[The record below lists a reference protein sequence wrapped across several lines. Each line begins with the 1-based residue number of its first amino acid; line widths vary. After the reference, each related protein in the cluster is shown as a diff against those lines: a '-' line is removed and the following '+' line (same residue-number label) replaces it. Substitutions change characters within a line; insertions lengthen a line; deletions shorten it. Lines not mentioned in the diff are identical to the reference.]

1 MISFYDMWLRLDEL
15 TDMSKIDS
23 SNIVLDESNPGSHH
37 YFSFKHNGED
47 FRVEAFLDAP
57 KSKKVNDLSGKDF
70 SVWSIYFKSNQRAHG
85 GMGLTGTSGGGAV
98 GVYSKLLGS
107 IKKLTEI
114 DKVDGL
120 SFSGSV
126 KSMDIMYDKFMKVLG
141 GFKPVGNE
149 TYMRIELLSG
159 GLKDKANEME
169 KINDKWIA
177 SLKAQKDDRR
187 AEKRA
192 SMAKAKD
199 MLKNPTGEP
208 EGFDGGAP

>member
-15 TDMSKIDS
+15 TDISKIDS
-23 SNIVLDESNPGSHH
+23 SNIVLDRSGPGSYH
-37 YFSFKHNGED
+37 YFSFKHDGED
-47 FRVEAFLDAP
+47 FRVEAYLDADA
-57 KSKKVNDLSGKDF
+57 SRKVNNLSGKNF
-70 SVWSIYFKSNQRAHG
+70 SVWSIYFKGKR
-85 GMGLTGTSGGGAV
+85 GMSLTGTSGGGAV

-120 SFSGSV
+120 TFSGQER
-126 KSMDIMYDKFMKVLG
+126 SMDIMYDKFIKMLG

-149 TYMRIELLSG
+149 TYMRTELLSG
-159 GLKDKANEME
+159 GLKDKAEEME

-177 SLKAQKDDRR
+177 SLKANKDEQR

-199 MLKNPTGEP
+199 MLKKPTGEP
-208 EGFDGGAP
+208 EGFDGGVP

>member
-1 MISFYDMWLRLDEL
+1 MRFMEWLRLDEL

-23 SNIVLDESNPGSHH
+23 SNIVLDRSGLGSYH
-37 YFSFKHNGED
+37 YFSFKHDGED
-47 FRVEAFLDAP
+47 FRVEAYLDADA
-57 KSKKVNDLSGKDF
+57 SRKVNNLSGKDF
-70 SVWSIYFKSNQRAHG
+70 SVWSIYFKGKR
-85 GMGLTGTSGGGAV
+85 GMSLTGTSGGGAV

-120 SFSGSV
+120 TFSGQER
-126 KSMDIMYDKFMKVLG
+126 SMDIMYDKFMKVLG

-149 TYMRIELLSG
+149 TYMRTELLSG
-159 GLKDKANEME
+159 GLKDKADEME
-169 KINDKWIA
+169 KTNDRFIA
-177 SLKAQKDDRR
+177 SLKAHKDELR

-208 EGFDGGAP
+208 EGFDGGVP

>member
-1 MISFYDMWLRLDEL
+1 MRFMEWLRLDEL

-47 FRVEAFLDAP
+47 FRVEAFLDADA
-57 KSKKVNDLSGKDF
+57 SRKVNNLSGKDF
-70 SVWSIYFKSNQRAHG
+70 SVWSIYFKGKR
-85 GMGLTGTSGGGAV
+85 GMSLTGTSGGGAV

-120 SFSGSV
+120 TFSGQER
-126 KSMDIMYDKFMKVLG
+126 SMDIMYDKFIKMLG

-149 TYMRIELLSG
+149 TYMRTELLSG
-159 GLKDKANEME
+159 GLKDKAEEME

-177 SLKAQKDDRR
+177 SLKANKDEQR

>member
-15 TDMSKIDS
+15 TDISKIDS
-23 SNIVLDESNPGSHH
+23 SNIVLDRSGPGSYH
-37 YFSFKHNGED
+37 YFSFKHDGEN
-47 FRVEAFLDAP
+47 FRVEAYLDADA
-57 KSKKVNDLSGKDF
+57 SRKVNNLSGKDF
-70 SVWSIYFKSNQRAHG
+70 SVWSIYFKGKR
-85 GMGLTGTSGGGAV
+85 GMSLTGTSGGGAV

-120 SFSGSV
+120 TFSGQER
-126 KSMDIMYDKFMKVLG
+126 SMDIMYDKFIKMLG

-149 TYMRIELLSG
+149 TYMRTELLSG
-159 GLKDKANEME
+159 GLKDKAEEME

-177 SLKAQKDDRR
+177 SLKADKDEQR

-199 MLKNPTGEP
+199 MLKSPTGEP
-208 EGFDGGAP
+208 EGFNRGVS

>member
-15 TDMSKIDS
+15 TDISKIDS
-23 SNIVLDESNPGSHH
+23 SNIVLDRSGPGSYH
-37 YFSFKHNGED
+37 YFSFKHDGED
-47 FRVEAFLDAP
+47 FRVEAYLDADA
-57 KSKKVNDLSGKDF
+57 SRKVNNLSGKDF
-70 SVWSIYFKSNQRAHG
+70 SVWSIYFKGKR
-85 GMGLTGTSGGGAV
+85 GMSLTGTSGGGAV

-120 SFSGSV
+120 TFSGQER
-126 KSMDIMYDKFMKVLG
+126 SMDIMYDKFIKMLG

-149 TYMRIELLSG
+149 TYMRTELLSG
-159 GLKDKANEME
+159 GLKDKAEEME

-177 SLKAQKDDRR
+177 SLKANKDEQR

>member
-15 TDMSKIDS
+15 TDISKIDS
-23 SNIVLDESNPGSHH
+23 SNIVLDRSGPGSYH
-37 YFSFKHNGED
+37 YLSFKHDGEN
-47 FRVEAFLDAP
+47 FRVEAYLDTPA
-57 KSKKVNDLSGKDF
+57 SKKVSDLSGKDF
-70 SVWSIYFKSNQRAHG
+70 SVWSIYFKGKR
-85 GMGLTGTSGGGAV
+85 GMSLTGTSGGGAV

-120 SFSGSV
+120 TFSGQER
-126 KSMDIMYDKFMKVLG
+126 SMDIMYDKFMKVLG
-141 GFKPVGNE
+141 GFKPVGNY
-149 TYMRIELLSG
+149 TYMRTELLSG
-159 GLKDKANEME
+159 GLKDKADEME
-169 KINDKWIA
+169 KTNDRWIA

-208 EGFDGGAP
+208 EGFDGGAS

>member
-15 TDMSKIDS
+15 TDISKIDS
-23 SNIVLDESNPGSHH
+23 SNIVLDRSGPGSYH
-37 YFSFKHNGED
+37 YFSFKHDGED
-47 FRVEAFLDAP
+47 FRVEAYLDADA
-57 KSKKVNDLSGKDF
+57 SRKVNNLSGKDF
-70 SVWSIYFKSNQRAHG
+70 SVWSIYFKGKR
-85 GMGLTGTSGGGAV
+85 GMSLTGTSGGGAV

-120 SFSGSV
+120 TFSGQER
-126 KSMDIMYDKFMKVLG
+126 SMDIMYDKFIKMLG

-149 TYMRIELLSG
+149 TYMRTELLSG
-159 GLKDKANEME
+159 GLKDKAEEME

-177 SLKAQKDDRR
+177 SLKANKDEQR

-208 EGFDGGAP
+208 EGFDGGVP

>member
-1 MISFYDMWLRLDEL
+1 MRFTEWLRLDEL
-15 TDMSKIDS
+15 TDISKIDS
-23 SNIVLDESNPGSHH
+23 SNIVLDRSGPGSYH
-37 YFSFKHNGED
+37 YFSFKHDGED
-47 FRVEAFLDAP
+47 FRVEAYLDADA
-57 KSKKVNDLSGKDF
+57 SRKVNNLSGKDF
-70 SVWSIYFKSNQRAHG
+70 SVWSIYFKGKR
-85 GMGLTGTSGGGAV
+85 GMSLTGTSGGGAV

-120 SFSGSV
+120 TFSGQER
-126 KSMDIMYDKFMKVLG
+126 SMDIMYDKFIKMLG

-149 TYMRIELLSG
+149 TYMRTELLSG
-159 GLKDKANEME
+159 GLKDKAEEME

-177 SLKAQKDDRR
+177 SLKANKDEQR

-208 EGFDGGAP
+208 EGFDGGVP